1 MEKQIL
7 IRAGLKRHQGT
18 LCGIF
23 LLIALIAAVTG
34 TVLTLW
40 ANAAAHEEAGLTQAG
55 FGELTAWISG
65 GADTESLAAEITALD
80 EIDRVETQRL
90 VFTNYTA
97 LEQESD
103 SEGQLILYEPERERY
118 RFFTDDLS
126 GYQPAPESIRPGEV
140 YVSPSLV
147 SMFGLGIGD
156 EITFPIARSG
166 RDMVLK
172 VAGFFEAPVMGSS
185 MIGMKGF
192 LVCESDY
199 QAALDTIASSGIDAL
214 ARQGSMLHI
223 FPWDDLPTA
232 QLNAILNEHTGL
244 ANFVEFTHS
253 REAISGFM
261 LVLQNAFSALFLAFA
276 AVLLMAVLAVA
287 GHSISA
293 NIRAEY
299 KNMGILKTVGLTT
312 TDLRLVL
319 LAQYGAAVLA
329 GSALGL
335 ILTAPISSA
344 VSSATVTTTGL
355 KIPAVLPVSWLAV
368 SFGGILLLLGG
379 FIYWRAGKIG
389 KVSPMRA
396 IRGEMETSDSS
407 GKPAVQITE
416 KTLPLRL
423 ALRQLLTGRKM
434 YLGALAVAA
443 LLSFFA
449 AMIGRMDAWLGPD
462 GKGMMDAFNPADHDL
477 GVQMFGESTIDSAK
491 DIVQQ
496 YSGITDTYLLAMP
509 SVSVN
514 GVDYTANAISEPER
528 FHILEGRACT
538 GGNEIVLTEFV
549 ASDLGVD
556 IGDMVT
562 VRGDLAGG
570 EYTVSGIY
578 SCANDMGANVGLSQ
592 AGYLKIGRDD
602 PRIWCWHY
610 FLSDPSQKAAITQA
624 LEERFGGDVHVHEN
638 TWPGLF
644 GIIAAMRALVAAM
657 YITTAVFI
665 LVVTVLTGGRVL
677 SAEQRDIAI
686 YKAIGFADSVQRLA
700 FALRFG
706 VTALIGSLAGT
717 VLSAALSDR
726 LVSAVMKLAGINN
739 FASGV
744 SFGGTLLPVLAVT
757 LLFAGFAWLAAGKIK
772 RVAITSLINE

>member
-1 MEKQIL
+1 MGIKIL
-7 IRAGLKRHQGT
+7 IRAGAKRHRGT
-18 LCGIF
+18 LWGIF
-23 LLIALIAAVTG
+23 LLIVLISVVTG

-55 FGELTAWISG
+55 FGELTAWVSG

-80 EIDRVETQRL
+80 EIDIVETQRL
-90 VFTNYTA
+90 VFTNYAA

-172 VAGFFEAPVMGSS
+172 VAGFFEDPVMGSS

-199 QAALDTIASSGIDAL
+199 QAALDTIDSSGIDAL
-214 ARQGSMLHI
+214 ARSGVMLHI
-223 FPWDDLPTA
+223 FPAADLPA
-232 QLNAILNEHTGL
+232 AHLNTILNERTSL
-244 ANFVEFTHS
+244 TDFAEFTH
-253 REAISGFM
+253 ISGFM
-261 LVLQNAFSALFLAFA
+261 LVLQNAFSALFLAFS

-319 LAQYGAAVLA
+319 LAQYGAAILA
-329 GSALGL
+329 GLALGL
-335 ILTAPISSA
+335 ILTAPISFA
-344 VSSATVTTTGL
+344 VSAATLTTTSL
-355 KIPAVLPVSWLAV
+355 RVPAALPIGWLAV
-368 SFGGILLLLGG
+368 SFSGILLLLGG
-379 FIYWRAGKIG
+379 VIYWQAGKIG

-396 IRGEMETSDSS
+396 IRGEMETSNSS
-407 GKPAVQITE
+407 SKTIVQITE
-416 KTLPLRL
+416 KALPLRL
-423 ALRQLLTGRKM
+423 ALRQLMTGHRM
-434 YLGALAVAA
+434 YIGALAVAV

-449 AMIGRMDAWLGPD
+449 FMIGRMDAWLGPD

-477 GVQMFGESTIDSAK
+477 GVQMFGESTIDSAE
-491 DIVQQ
+491 DIVRQ
-496 YSGITDTYLLAMP
+496 YSNITDTYLLAMP

-528 FHILEGRACT
+528 FHILKGRACT
-538 GGNEIVLTEFV
+538 GNTEIVLTEFV

-556 IGDMVT
+556 IGDTVT
-562 VRGDLAGG
+562 VRSDLSSG

-592 AGYLKIGRDD
+592 DGYLKIGRDD

-610 FLSDPSQKAAITQA
+610 FLSDPSQKAAIIQA
-624 LEERFGGDVHVHEN
+624 LEERFGGDIHVHEN

-657 YITTAVFI
+657 YVTTAVFI
-665 LVVTVLTGGRVL
+665 LVVTVLTGSRVL

-686 YKAIGFADSVQRLA
+686 YKAIGLPDSVQRIT

-706 VTALIGSLAGT
+706 VTALIGSLAGAA
-717 VLSAALSDR
+717 LSAALTDSI
-726 LVSAVMKLAGINN
+726 VSAMMKLAGISN

-744 SFGGTLLPVLAVT
+744 SFGGTPLPVLVVT

-772 RVAITSLINE
+772 CAQLTSLISE